1 MQIVAPVEA
10 YATMEGAK
18 EEETVFMT
26 KESQ

>member
-10 YATMEGAK
+10 YATMEGTK

-26 KESQ
+26 KKNQ